1 MLVIRQEQFDAF
13 SQKKKD
19 HFVDRILE
27 HLQSKYPESLEN
39 LSRRTIRERIHVG
52 LKKASH
58 YGFASKRDL
67 CAFVSIMFTIAPN
80 FDQQSLIQECLT
92 DEEVAGVNR
101 LNLIMSICSEED
113 WAEARENYD
122 ESASK
127 SWE

>member
-1 MLVIRQEQFDAF
+1 MLVIRRVQLDAF

-19 HFVDRILE
+19 RFVDRILE

-39 LSRRTIRERIHVG
+39 LSRQTIRERIHVG
-52 LKKASH
+52 LKKARQ

-67 CAFVSIMFTIAPN
+67 SVFVSLMFTIAPN

-122 ESASK
+122 EAAWK
-127 SWE
+127 S

>member
-1 MLVIRQEQFDAF
+1 MLVIRQVQLDAF

-19 HFVDRILE
+19 RFVDRILE

-39 LSRRTIRERIHVG
+39 LSRQTIRERIHIG
-52 LKKASH
+52 LKKARQ

-67 CAFVSIMFTIAPN
+67 SVFVSLMFTIAPN

-101 LNLIMSICSEED
+101 LNLLMSICSEED

-122 ESASK
+122 EAAWK
-127 SWE
+127 S